1 MSSVLGFAQL
11 GEAQQQ
17 YALQQ
22 RAQEALARHQGS
34 FEDATTDLLRGGQ
47 SDAAR
52 LVAQL
57 GHELRTQRR
66 ETIMKDADVR
76 AAAFEDA
83 GRRIRNAPDRGT
95 ADRILRD
102 TFAEYDL
109 DASTIAGADPAT
121 LIDYAK
127 TQAEL
132 AKEAVESVA
141 GGRRALMGLLR
152 PGVTKDDLMMPL
164 QALTSFNGVPAST
177 PGMQRLIST
186 VEALPDG
193 EIPDADIRRMK
204 RLVQDTPLE
213 PAGSLDEMLARA
225 GSTDPRAGE
234 PDYVLELMGQR
245 EEATRRPQP
254 PPASAAAG
262 AARALAAEE
271 DTRPWVNLHQQLH
284 PPGSAQRGGKTPEQL
299 AAIRFKA
306 QAVMD
311 DPRAFASLSRG
322 GEAGEVL
329 AAVVEMG
336 GDIAPLMES
345 RSREERAELAFEQMI
360 AVIGD
365 RGPERR
371 ETMNIYRAARPWLSD
386 DDRQTFDQELGYTA
400 APAGRTMPPPNP
412 DANAAPSPESPGFL
426 ERIFGGGG
434 GARPAPAP
442 APAPLESMFNT
453 APPAAGTV
461 GPPMP
466 GGVGSPAG
474 MAGPPAGMP
483 PGGPPAGMPPGGPPA
498 GMPPVSSAPPIQPP
512 APPPGALESMFNT
525 APPAAGTVGPPM
537 PGGVGSPAGMAGPPA
552 GMPPGGPP
560 AGMPPGGPPAG
571 MPPVSSAP
579 PIQPPAPPPGAL
591 ESMFNTAPPAAGTV
605 GPPHPAAQGPPVPEN
620 LPPGPATRVRALPP
634 PSTDANASADTAQRW
649 LLDVANVGADPEPK
663 PRKMSASE
671 RRLHTRASTTVSSFG
686 KGKSPEVVDRFVA
699 AVKDSLQRQN
709 IEATPTKIAELIRK
723 VEGGRR
729 IRTDDPEVER
739 LVAFLSGFPDA

>member
-225 GSTDPRAGE
+225 GSTDPRSGE

-245 EEATRRPQP
+245 EAATRRPQQ

-336 GDIAPLMES
+336 GDIAPLMEA
-345 RSREERAELAFEQMI
+345 RSREDRADLAFEQVMS
-360 AVIGD
+360 AIGN
-365 RGPERR
+365 RGVDHQR
-371 ETMNIYRAARPWLSD
+371 TMLVYESARPWLSD
-386 DDRQTFDQELGYTA
+386 TARDTFDQQFGYAGA
-400 APAGRTMPPPNP
+400 APAGQPSPTP

-434 GARPAPAP
+434 ARPGP

-466 GGVGSPAG
+466 
-474 MAGPPAGMP
+474 
-483 PGGPPAGMPPGGPPA
+483 
-498 GMPPVSSAPPIQPP
+498 
-512 APPPGALESMFNT
+512 
-525 APPAAGTVGPPM
+525 

-560 AGMPPGGPPAG
+560 
-571 MPPVSSAP
+571 PVSSAP
-579 PIQPPAPPPGAL
+579 PIQPPAPAPGAL

-634 PSTDANASADTAQRW
+634 PSTDANASADSAQSW
-649 LLDVANVGADPEPK
+649 LVDVANVGASPEPA
-663 PRKMSASE
+663 PRNLSASE
-671 RRLHTRASTTVSSFG
+671 RRLHNRATTTVASFG
-686 KGKSPEVVDRFVA
+686 KGRVPEVADRFVA
-699 AVKDSLQRQN
+699 AVKESLERQN
-709 IEATPTKIAELIRK
+709 IETTPTKIAELIRK
-723 VEGGRR
+723 VEAGRR